1 MLRFCQRVQHE
12 SGKRHPPTSRYG
24 HFAFLSF
31 SESLIVPLST
41 HSLYHT
47 DLCIHQHFSADDSP
61 TPFIILSPIS

>member
-31 SESLIVPLST
+31 SESLIVPLSPLT
-41 HSLYHT
+41 RCTTQTCVYIST
-47 DLCIHQHFSADDSP
+47 SVQMIHLP
-61 TPFIILSPIS
+61 PL